1 MYSPNLQQVNAELM
15 EARNKFSKGK
25 SKKSEN
31 LTKPSE
37 FKKITIQEESDESEE
52 EEEQPKKAAEGTN
65 QFDPM
70 VDRMLLEEGKS
81 TLENKF
87 KSVED
92 LKNKA
97 NELLKTGLYEKAIPE
112 YQKGLNIL
120 NNIKLSGVAPD
131 IETDLSNRKAVLF
144 NNIGY
149 CYMQMDQPD
158 SVVSYTSKVFEL
170 QNISTDTLVKAYLR
184 RGTL

>member
-1 MYSPNLQQVNAELM
+1 M

-37 FKKITIQEESDESEE
+37 FKKITIQEESDESDEE
-52 EEEQPKKAAEGTN
+52 EDKNAKPAAEGTN

-70 VDRMLLEEGKS
+70 IDRMLLEEGQS

-97 NELLKTGLYEKAIPE
+97 NDLLKTGLYEKAIPE
-112 YQKGLNIL
+112 YQRGLNIL
-120 NNIKLSGVAPD
+120 NNIKLSGVASD
-131 IETDLSNRKAVLF
+131 TETDLSNRKAVLF

-158 SVVSYTSKVFEL
+158 SVVSYTTKVFEL
-170 QNISTDTLVKAYLR
+170 QNVSTDTLVKAYLR
-184 RGTL
+184 RGIFKRNFL